1 MREGLKI
8 TSDIPY
14 KHFSE
19 EFLKHYKA
27 RYGPE
32 TVKSHTSVVHEFERF
47 MGLIGLMRLSD
58 ITPAVI
64 NRYITYLREVKKNKA
79 NTCNN
84 HLKNLRT
91 QFSFAIKNGL
101 TDKNPG
107 QGCQKVE
114 VNDANKKGALS
125 QDEYQKLLKFT
136 KREYPSY
143 YPIFYVFLHTG
154 LRFTELISLKW
165 QDIKFEEKVL
175 WVMKPKGK
183 KDPDS
188 ISMHDGVIKVLKSI
202 PQRGEY
208 VFTDEQGRPFG
219 YRSRKI
225 IRRLQNV
232 LKKAEITSIRTLHEL
247 RHTYCSYLFA
257 VGLNPREV
265 QTAMRHSD
273 LSITEKYAHV
283 FTPEYNKKIGRL
295 GRIYR

>member
-1 MREGLKI
+1 M
-8 TSDIPY
+8 
-14 KHFSE
+14 
-19 EFLKHYKA
+19 
-27 RYGPE
+27 
-32 TVKSHTSVVHEFERF
+32 
-47 MGLIGLMRLSD
+47 
-58 ITPAVI
+58 
-64 NRYITYLREVKKNKA
+64 
-79 NTCNN
+79 
-84 HLKNLRT
+84 
-91 QFSFAIKNGL
+91 
-101 TDKNPG
+101 
-107 QGCQKVE
+107 
-114 VNDANKKGALS
+114 
-125 QDEYQKLLKFT
+125 
-136 KREYPSY
+136 
-143 YPIFYVFLHTG
+143 
-154 LRFTELISLKW
+154 ISLKW

-265 QTAMRHSD
+265 QAAMRHSD